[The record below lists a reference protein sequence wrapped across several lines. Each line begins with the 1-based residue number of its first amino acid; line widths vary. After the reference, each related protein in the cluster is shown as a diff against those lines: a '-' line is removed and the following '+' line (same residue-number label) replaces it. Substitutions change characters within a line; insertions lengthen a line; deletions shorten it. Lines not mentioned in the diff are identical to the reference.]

1 MRIEFR
7 TLDKAAYPAPG
18 EIIVQ
23 HGLDVAGEHLGLA
36 TVVQALGV
44 AALPHG
50 KGDPALVVVPL
61 SAVSPSFDH
70 LLAAEYAQRLIAG
83 ETLPP
88 WAAIFAKYAGLVRE
102 GLSPTALPVAD
113 TLEAFYLAVLNSEG
127 ANLKQ
132 PSVAEKFLFDW
143 RRLYAAISK
152 AGDDGVDP
160 FKTAFLAGNPQFSR
174 EHAFLLHDRSAY
186 LQDVARGERWIAR
199 IPGGPAS
206 SSALILQDPKSL
218 LFKFWARSDNEAPTG
233 DMYLLLA
240 VNWGRGKW
248 VFSTDPVQRIPLRDL
263 AAALRRAEQQN
274 DPLAAGK
281 DPWDDGAEFNYTL
294 VSSASGRTRL
304 SDEQVLKVL
313 RTWCAGQPRLRT
325 NG

>member
-1 MRIEFR
+1 MNIEFR
-7 TLDKAAYPAPG
+7 QVVLGYAPTSG
-18 EIIVQ
+18 EVVIQ
-23 HGLDVAGEHLGLA
+23 HRSDMKGEHLGLA
-36 TVVQALGV
+36 TVAV
-44 AALPHG
+44 AIGLDSFDRGAGAP
-50 KGDPALVVVPL
+50 DRIVVPL
-61 SAVSPSFDH
+61 TAISPSFDH
-70 LLAAEYAQRLIAG
+70 MLAAEYVQRLVAG
-83 ETLPP
+83 EELAP

-102 GLSPTALPVAD
+102 GLRPTTLPVAD
-113 TLEAFYLAVLNSEG
+113 TLEAFYLAVLNAEG

-132 PSVAEKFLFDW
+132 ASVAEKFLFDW

-152 AGDDGVDP
+152 AGNDGVDP

-186 LQDVARGERWIAR
+186 LQDVARGERWIAK

-263 AAALRRAEQQN
+263 AAALRRAEQQH

-304 SDEQVLKVL
+304 TDEQVLKVL
-313 RTWCAGQPRLRT
+313 RTWCAGQLRLRT
-325 NG
+325 TG